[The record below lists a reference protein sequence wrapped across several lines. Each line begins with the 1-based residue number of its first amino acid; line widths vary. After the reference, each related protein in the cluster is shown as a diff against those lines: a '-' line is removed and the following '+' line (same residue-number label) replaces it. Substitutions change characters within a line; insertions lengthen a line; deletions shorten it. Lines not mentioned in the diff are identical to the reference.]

1 MTLAKTLTRLGLTLT
16 IGGTMVLNAGC
27 WELALAIGLSDDG
40 SSEPSTAPPPTDPY
54 SDPYTEGAIDFRAE
68 TLSGDLGAVR
78 GFEGNIWQESGYEYG
93 DVASIQVD
101 SRNRDEGWAVMAA
114 LTVEGGLDHP
124 DLVPG
129 AVFTFRGDDYGYGY
143 DAERLYVSLLGC
155 SGPAD
160 AYWEFDQTA
169 DEVTLQVQEGSTP
182 DHRRIA
188 YTGTWSDGS
197 TVSGTLEYRAY

>member
-1 MTLAKTLTRLGLTLT
+1 MTHAKTLSRLGLILT
-16 IGGTMVLNAGC
+16 IGGVMVLNAGC
-27 WELALAIGLSDDG
+27 WELALGIALSGGD
-40 SSEPSTAPPPTDPY
+40 SAEPSPAPSRDYT
-54 SDPYTEGAIDFRAE
+54 DPYTEGAIDFRAE
-68 TLSGDLGAVR
+68 SLSGDLGAVR

-114 LTVEGGLDHP
+114 LTVEGGLDHA

-129 AVFTFRGDDYGYGY
+129 AVFTFRSDDFDYGYGG
-143 DAERLYVSLLGC
+143 ERLYVSLLGC

-160 AYWEFDQTA
+160 GYWEFDQTA
-169 DEVTLQVQEGSTP
+169 DEVTIEVQEGSTP
-182 DHRRIA
+182 EHRRIA

-197 TVSGTLEYRAY
+197 TVSGAVEYRAY